1 MIRQID
7 KNSNELIKRLS
18 KAHDELKQEKAL
30 RQRVDK
36 SLEIY
41 QKKLQSVVDTAN
53 DAIITMDSNY
63 HIIYWNRAAENIFG
77 YSVSEALSSDIAIV
91 IPERFRQNHRDGLK
105 RVTQTGTS
113 DLIGKTF
120 ELLGLRKNG
129 EEFSLELSLAMW
141 KVKDDNYYTAIVR
154 DITNRKQ
161 TEKELLE
168 AKEAAEA
175 ANKAKSTFLANMS
188 HEFRTP
194 MNGIIGMTNLAL
206 DTLIDTE
213 QREYL
218 TIVKNSATHLLD
230 LLNDVLD
237 LSKIESGKLE
247 IKEVDFNLITTIK
260 NAMDPLAFTAMKK
273 GLTFNIEISNNL
285 PSALSGDA
293 GLLRQ
298 VLVNLAGN
306 SLKFT
311 EKGKIE
317 LKVDSAHNVLKTVPS
332 TEGQPQVLYFAVS
345 DTGIGIP
352 EEKLGVI
359 FDSFSMVEEHV
370 AKKYEGTGLG
380 LSIVKK
386 IVELL
391 GGEIWVESRLG
402 QGSTF
407 HFTAKFSAS
416 SRTVA
421 SVPRVENNDLTNK
434 RILIVDSNVS
444 PNRRL
449 ADMLRSEGFHV
460 DTASSGYEA
469 SGKLTFS
476 TAQYDI
482 VILDFQLSDM
492 DGFEFARN
500 MKSIEKLSQIKVI
513 MLVGAGLRGDDAQC
527 RALGISGYIVKP
539 VYKSDL
545 MEVLSLLINN
555 WNDPVAP
562 LLTRHTLLESRRSL
576 NILVADD
583 NLVNQTLAVKLLERR
598 GYLPVVAGN
607 GMEAIDILSKSSFD
621 LILMDIQM
629 PVMGGIEATRYI
641 RGEKKCELNKDAPI
655 IAMTARAL
663 KGDKEQFIEAGVS
676 DYISKPV
683 DANELYDLIEKHTL
697 LRYGDYEANF
707 SKINSDTDTKT
718 TDKPIP
724 LQNPAQRTSGLSL
737 DIEKTLQ
744 RVKNDERVLRDM
756 WQAFLDDA
764 PGQIAFLREL
774 FKARDLEG
782 LKGQVH
788 LIKGMSANAGATALR
803 NEAFR
808 MEMALNHL
816 KDNFFQ
822 SDEAK
827 ISTFIDN
834 IQFETEKALKEMET
848 YLSKPTNK

>member
-1 MIRQID
+1 
-7 KNSNELIKRLS
+7 
-18 KAHDELKQEKAL
+18 
-30 RQRVDK
+30 
-36 SLEIY
+36 
-41 QKKLQSVVDTAN
+41 
-53 DAIITMDSNY
+53 
-63 HIIYWNRAAENIFG
+63 RAAENIFG
-77 YSVSEALSSDIAIV
+77 YSVSEALNSDITIV
-91 IPERFRQNHRDGLK
+91 IPERLRQSHRDGLK

-120 ELLGLRKNG
+120 ELLGLRKSG
-129 EEFSLELSLAMW
+129 EEFSVELSLAMW
-141 KVKDDNYYTAIVR
+141 NVKNDNYYTAIVR

-168 AKEAAEA
+168 AKEAAET

-218 TIVKNSATHLLD
+218 TIVKNSASHLLD

-260 NAMDPLAFTAMKK
+260 NAIDPLAFTAMKK
-273 GLTFNIEISNNL
+273 GLAFNIKISNNL

-311 EKGKIE
+311 ENGKIE
-317 LKVDSAHNVLKTVPS
+317 LKVDSAHTVLNTAPP
-332 TEGQPQVLYFAVS
+332 TEGQPLVLYFSVS

-380 LSIVKK
+380 LAIVKK

-407 HFTAKFSAS
+407 HFTAKFSVLS
-416 SRTVA
+416 KPVA
-421 SVPRVENNDLTNK
+421 SALRVENNDLTNK

-500 MKSIEKLSQIKVI
+500 MKSIAKLSQIKVI

-527 RALGISGYIVKP
+527 RTLGISGYIVKP
-539 VYKSDL
+539 IYKSDL

-598 GYLPVVAGN
+598 GYMPVVAGN
-607 GMEAIDILSKSSFD
+607 GIEAIDILSKARFD

-641 RGEKKCELNKDAPI
+641 RGEKGCELNKDIPI

-663 KGDKEQFIEAGVS
+663 KGDKEQFLEAGVS

-683 DANELYDLIEKHTL
+683 DANELYGLIEKYTIPRH
-697 LRYGDYEANF
+697 RNSKANF
-707 SKINSDTDTKT
+707 SKIESDTDTHNA
-718 TDKPIP
+718 DKPA
-724 LQNPAQRTSGLSL
+724 LLLHPAQMTSGLSL
-737 DIEKTLQ
+737 DVEKTLK
-744 RVKNDERVLRDM
+744 RVKYDERILRDL

-764 PGQIAFLREL
+764 PKQTAFLKEL
-774 FKARDLEG
+774 FEAKDIEG
-782 LKGQVH
+782 LKKQVH
-788 LIKGMSANAGATALR
+788 LIKGMSANAGATALS

-808 MEMALNHL
+808 MEMAVNNL

-822 SDEAK
+822 RDEAK
-827 ISTFIDN
+827 IHLFIEN
-834 IQFETEKALKEMET
+834 IQFETENVLKEMET
-848 YLSKPTNK
+848 WLSKPSGK